1 MVSTHEN
8 FPTQKFFLFSDG
20 MNVTVI
26 NDRSENYIRNQL
38 VIFDRKWV
46 SQLRFFF
53 GTEFDR
59 LFIHQNSVG
68 KMLDEELVLIS
79 IKDME
84 LALMGRLKKISNFVE
99 EKESEEKNEVKNEGE
114 KSFLNLI
121 YEIAVLGVLY
131 ENYDKPI
138 VVVGVRENQHNSNE
152 LIPDEI
158 ISAFRAKGLNKTKIG
173 SKKVGIHFDLLFCA
187 GGAND
192 KIRDKILGSFC
203 LILEILKI
211 RGQGTGMGPLLR
223 LCLGGAPNAMKNEAP
238 DRHRYSDMEVI
249 ARSFRSPRKGALP
262 TELPGRCFHPLF

>member
-1 MVSTHEN
+1 MKEYKDAVVEGAGPIGLYSTY
-8 FPTQKFFLFSDG
+8 KLFLEG
-20 MNVTVI
+20 INVTVI
-26 NDRSENYIRNQL
+26 NDRSADYIRNQL

-46 SQLRFFF
+46 SQMRFFF

-84 LALMGRLKKISNFVE
+84 LALMGRLKEISKFVE
-99 EKESEEKNEVKNEGE
+99 KKEGEEGKGENEGENEEE
-114 KSFLNLI
+114 KSFLYLI

-138 VVVGVRENQHNSNE
+138 VVVGVREKLNNSNE

-158 ISAFRAKGLNKTKIG
+158 ISAFQAKGLNKTEIG
-173 SKKVGIHFDLLFCA
+173 SKKVGIPFDLLFCA

-192 KIRDKILGSFC
+192 KIRDKILG
-203 LILEILKI
+203 I
-211 RGQGTGMGPLLR
+211 
-223 LCLGGAPNAMKNEAP
+223 
-238 DRHRYSDMEVI
+238 
-249 ARSFRSPRKGALP
+249 
-262 TELPGRCFHPLF
+262 

>member
-1 MVSTHEN
+1 
-8 FPTQKFFLFSDG
+8 

-53 GTEFDR
+53 GTEFDS

-84 LALMGRLKKISNFVE
+84 LALMGRLKKISEFVE
-99 EKESEEKNEVKNEGE
+99 EKESEEGKEKNEEE

-131 ENYDKPI
+131 ENFDKPI
-138 VVVGVRENQHNSNE
+138 VVVGVRENQRNSNG

-158 ISAFRAKGLNKTKIG
+158 ISAFRARELNKTEIG
-173 SKKVGIHFDLLFCA
+173 SKKVGIPFDLLFCA

-192 KIRDKILGSFC
+192 KIRDKILGIYF
-203 LILEILKI
+203 
-211 RGQGTGMGPLLR
+211 
-223 LCLGGAPNAMKNEAP
+223 
-238 DRHRYSDMEVI
+238 
-249 ARSFRSPRKGALP
+249 
-262 TELPGRCFHPLF
+262 